1 MLGLEGDVHR
11 MRLANKVA
19 IVTGAASGIGRATAL
34 LFAREG
40 ARVVLADVDEA
51 RGREGVDTIRAAGG
65 EATFIRTDVSRE
77 ADVQALAA
85 AAEQTYGRLD
95 TIFNNA
101 GIEQP
106 VTPSHEVSEAL
117 FDRVIGVNLKGTFFG
132 CKHAIPA
139 LLRAGGGTIVN
150 NSSVSAFA
158 NVPRNLSYAA
168 SKGAVMSLTRVLAL
182 ELAPQNIRVNAICP
196 GVIATD
202 MNLRNLE
209 LAEDQEAV
217 RQRWMAVT
225 PLGRMGT
232 PEEVAETVLYLASE
246 QSSFTT
252 GIGLLIDGG
261 RVAT

>member
-1 MLGLEGDVHR
+1 MTELLD
-11 MRLANKVA
+11 KVA
-19 IVTGAASGIGRATAL
+19 IVTGAGSGMGRATAA
-34 LFAREG
+34 LFARQG
-40 ARVVLADVDEA
+40 ASVVLADIDTDGGAAACAAIRDE
-51 RGREGVDTIRAAGG
+51 GG
-65 EATFIRTDVSRE
+65 EATFVKTDVARE
-77 ADVQALAA
+77 AEVGALVEV
-85 AAEQTYGRLD
+85 AEGTYGGLH

-106 VTPSHEVSEAL
+106 FTPSDEVTEEL

-158 NVPRNLSYAA
+158 NVGGNASYAS
-168 SKGAVMSLTRVLAL
+168 SKGAVMSLTRVLAI
-182 ELAPQNIRVNAICP
+182 EYATRGIRVNAICP
-196 GVIATD
+196 GVIDTG
-202 MNLRNLE
+202 MNQRNLE
-209 LAEDQEAV
+209 RAGDPETV
-217 RQRWMAVT
+217 RQRWMSVT
-225 PLGRMGT
+225 PIGRMGT
-232 PEEVAETVLYLASE
+232 PEEIARTVLYLASD